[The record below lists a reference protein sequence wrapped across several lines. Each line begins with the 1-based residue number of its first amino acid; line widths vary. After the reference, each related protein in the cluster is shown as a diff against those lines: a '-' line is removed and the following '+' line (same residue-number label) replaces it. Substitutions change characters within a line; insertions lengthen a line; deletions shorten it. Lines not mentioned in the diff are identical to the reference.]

1 MVQPISPLKKNKN
14 GTAHFFQI
22 TVTIMMTIIPKLK
35 KKTSAETVF
44 DIMSFITLEKGLMT
58 YFAPSELEDHFK
70 KGYTERMPC
79 KI

>member
-1 MVQPISPLKKNKN
+1 
-14 GTAHFFQI
+14 
-22 TVTIMMTIIPKLK
+22 MTIIQN

-44 DIMSFITLEKGLMT
+44 EIMSFITLEKGLMT